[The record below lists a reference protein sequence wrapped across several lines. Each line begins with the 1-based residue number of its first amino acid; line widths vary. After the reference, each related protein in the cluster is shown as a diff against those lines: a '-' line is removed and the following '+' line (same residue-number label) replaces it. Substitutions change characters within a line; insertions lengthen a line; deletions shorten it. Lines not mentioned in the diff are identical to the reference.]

1 MSQETL
7 KYGSKGRILLTYSD
21 RGEQAIRQGDSKIAE
36 SWFDQAAEYWKQAIA
51 LTPAI
56 AAAEAAIGLAIVS
69 SIARNRKS
77 TRINQ
82 SNLSRAL

>member
-1 MSQETL
+1 MDLPETL
-7 KYGSKGRILLTYSD
+7 HDFLLVFLGSDTSWYGIIWTTRPNQII
-21 RGEQAIRQGDSKIAE
+21 EQDLI
-36 SWFDQAAEYWKQAIA
+36 
-51 LTPAI
+51 TI

-82 SNLSRAL
+82 SNLLNK